1 MKEDRMDLRTA
12 EAEFRAAGV
21 LGPAMLGGG
30 AMASTTTAR
39 RWSRHAGDPADQPEQ
54 SGGLYG

>member
-1 MKEDRMDLRTA
+1 MDLRTT

-21 LGPAMLGGG
+21 LCPAMLGGG
-30 AMASTTTAR
+30 ATASTTTAR

-54 SGGLYG
+54 SGGPYG

>member
-1 MKEDRMDLRTA
+1 MKEDRMDLRTTD
-12 EAEFRAAGV
+12 AEFRAAGV
-21 LGPAMLGGG
+21 PGAAILGGG
-30 AMASTTTAR
+30 ATASTTTAR